1 MILLDTD
8 HVTILSYPNSQ
19 RAQRLQARLNA
30 VAGAAI
36 AVSIVT
42 VEEKMRGW
50 LAAIAKEREVVRQ
63 VAGYRELTALLWW
76 FGSRTIA
83 PFDQAA
89 AEQFALIRHARV
101 GTMDKKIASIALTTG
116 ALLLT
121 ANRRDFAL
129 IEGLRFDDWSA

>member
-1 MILLDTD
+1 MILLDTN
-8 HVTILSYPNSQ
+8 HTSILSFPNSQ
-19 RAQRLQARLNA
+19 RARRLQLRLDA
-30 VAGAAI
+30 VAGAVV

-42 VEEKMRGW
+42 VEERMRGW
-50 LAAIAKEREVVRQ
+50 LATIAKERQVPRQ
-63 VAGYRELTALLWW
+63 VAGYRELSALFEW

-83 PFDQAA
+83 PFTQAA
-89 AEQFALIRHARV
+89 AEQFELIRHVRV
-101 GTMDKKIASIALTTG
+101 GTMDKKIAAIALTTG